1 MNKPDNR
8 SELTSI
14 SLGIVEGMEAQLKLL
29 EEIGKIP
36 IGYEKVSARTQR
48 RRLASEV
55 LAQTGIPPVGGAR

>member
-1 MNKPDNR
+1 MNQPTNR

-14 SLGIVEGMEAQLKLL
+14 PLGIVEEMEAEVKLL
-29 EEIGKIP
+29 FEIGKIP
-36 IGYEKVSARTQR
+36 IGMEKVSARTQR